1 MVMNKYSYGA
11 SWGFMIKAITLI
23 TLICCCVPII
33 VVLTSRSVEAM
44 WLRSILVGGPILLV
58 AVCAMETV
66 CRYELRDRTLIVH
79 RLLRET
85 VIDLSGLI
93 SVRHDPE
100 AMKGSIR
107 VFGIG
112 GLFSFTGLYWNRTMG
127 WYRAY
132 VMDPKQSVVLRLE
145 RRQFIVSPDHPEK
158 FVAIVKAT
166 FCFGIADC

>member
-1 MVMNKYSYGA
+1 
-11 SWGFMIKAITLI
+11 MIKAITLI

-66 CRYELRDRTLIVH
+66 CTYELRDRTLIVH

-100 AMKGSIR
+100 AMKGSILSL
-107 VFGIG
+107 IH
-112 GLFSFTGLYWNRTMG
+112 
-127 WYRAY
+127 
-132 VMDPKQSVVLRLE
+132 
-145 RRQFIVSPDHPEK
+145 I
-158 FVAIVKAT
+158 
-166 FCFGIADC
+166 